1 MSEASQA
8 RKETRKARQR
18 EKREAKAQ
26 RYDALFA
33 PWLLAGSGAL
43 VSVAFLFQQSVFL
56 KALLFILF
64 FIVAKASG
72 KKVSLLTTLFVSL
85 GIIAANLLVPLGKV
99 ITKWGP
105 LTITETA
112 LVEGISKAIT
122 FEGLIYISKASIR
135 QGLSLP
141 GRFGSI
147 VGAAFVYYDRIIEYR
162 GKIHAASLFDDVDEL
177 MLKIASSSSEV
188 EGKGPALLA
197 AERRPIVGYI
207 LASLLVI
214 VSFAAL
220 ALPLLLKVAA

>member
-1 MSEASQA
+1 MSEASKA
-8 RKETRKARQR
+8 RKDARKARAR
-18 EKREAKAQ
+18 EKREAKAT

-43 VSVAFLFQQSVFL
+43 VSLAFLFQQSTLL
-56 KALLFILF
+56 KAFLFIVF

-99 ITKWGP
+99 IATWGP

-112 LVEGISKAIT
+112 LVEGIGKAIT

-135 QGLSLP
+135 QGLNLP

-162 GKIHAASLFDDVDEL
+162 GKIHAASLFNDVDEL
-177 MLKIASSSSEV
+177 MLKIASSTSNIEES
-188 EGKGPALLA
+188 GPASA
-197 AERRPIVGYI
+197 QIARRPIVGYV
-207 LASLLVI
+207 LAAFVVCL
-214 VSFAAL
+214 SFAAL
-220 ALPLLLKVAA
+220 VLPLILR